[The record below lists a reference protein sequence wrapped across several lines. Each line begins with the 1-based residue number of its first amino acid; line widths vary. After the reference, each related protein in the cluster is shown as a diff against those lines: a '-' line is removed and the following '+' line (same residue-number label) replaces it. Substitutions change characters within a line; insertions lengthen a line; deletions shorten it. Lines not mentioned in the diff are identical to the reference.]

1 MQRPRWRLA
10 ALLLALAPCAGARL
24 AYSAG
29 RARRAAPR
37 ERHTAAA
44 AASAAGAAPVE
55 QPAGIDVDAFIQ
67 HNLALYAD
75 AVRQRTDR
83 VRALYGGDLDAVV
96 PWNGNA
102 AGETYLWDFFPPA
115 FNCPF
120 RERLGRL
127 SDGGKVV
134 CNWQALAARC
144 AADPDAATVYSVGVR
159 GDVSFEA
166 DLANR
171 TGCAVHAF
179 DHTVDGLPVPVTG
192 VRFNR
197 VGLAPADAPPALL
210 SLPTMMAAR
219 GHDRV
224 HLLKV
229 DCEDCEWAVFGE
241 LAGSGALA
249 RVDQVLIELHFRQPA
264 TNLAGPDSGV
274 RQVFAFF
281 EDMEAAGLYPFSWEV
296 NHNAGAAGAMPWVI
310 EYSFVR
316 PDSAFMRDVG
326 AWQALSRGGR
336 R

>member
-67 HNLALYAD
+67 HNLVLYAD

-134 CNWQALAARC
+134 CN
-144 AADPDAATVYSVGVR
+144 
-159 GDVSFEA
+159 
-166 DLANR
+166 
-171 TGCAVHAF
+171 
-179 DHTVDGLPVPVTG
+179 
-192 VRFNR
+192 
-197 VGLAPADAPPALL
+197 
-210 SLPTMMAAR
+210 
-219 GHDRV
+219 
-224 HLLKV
+224 
-229 DCEDCEWAVFGE
+229 
-241 LAGSGALA
+241 
-249 RVDQVLIELHFRQPA
+249 
-264 TNLAGPDSGV
+264 
-274 RQVFAFF
+274 
-281 EDMEAAGLYPFSWEV
+281 
-296 NHNAGAAGAMPWVI
+296 
-310 EYSFVR
+310 
-316 PDSAFMRDVG
+316 
-326 AWQALSRGGR
+326 
-336 R
+336 